1 MNLICEGQR
10 TKDQTLEESIA
21 EYRAMYLQT
30 KQNLAQLI
38 DVSISSHFAAKRS
51 RLTPVVLS
59 FSIFAEC
66 AKIRER

>member
-38 DVSISSHFAAKRS
+38 DVRILSELRSARCWSIH
-51 RLTPVVLS
+51 
-59 FSIFAEC
+59 
-66 AKIRER
+66 